1 MTVPDPLFRLDGKV
15 ALVTGGYGG
24 IGAPVCQALCARGAR
39 VGVAGHDAGKAG
51 ACAATLRAEG
61 YDSWSDAFD
70 ARSQPET
77 ERLVEAATAHFGRL
91 DILINLVGGQREEKT
106 GEVTAANFD
115 EVIALNLKSAMF
127 QGQAAA
133 RQMIQQNSGGKLL
146 FFGSVRSQL
155 ALRGRGFA
163 AYCAAKGGLSVLT
176 KQLAAELAEHRV
188 NVNALAPTFN
198 MYAAG
203 GAMARG
209 SGVLQEPR
217 RADSDGSRRRNE
229 RHRRSGVVFR
239 VACVGFHH
247 GADALR
253 RRRHHGNAVAR
264 PRRIGVG
271 VIWIIWADVG
281 WGLQAPPWR
290 GLKPAPH
297 I

>member
-24 IGAPVCQALCARGAR
+24 IGAPVCHALCARGAR
-39 VGVAGHDAGKAG
+39 VGVAGHDAGKAA
-51 ACAATLRAEG
+51 ACADTLRAEG

-91 DILINLVGGQREEKT
+91 DILINLVGGQREEKA

-133 RQMIQQNSGGKLL
+133 RKMIQQNSGGKLL

-188 NVNALAPTFN
+188 NVNALAPTFTRTPQV
-198 MYAAG
+198 
-203 GAMARG
+203 ARWLEDPEFYKSLVARIPMG
-209 SGVLQEPR
+209 
-217 RADSDGSRRRNE
+217 
-229 RHRRSGVVFR
+229 R
-239 VACVGFHH
+239 VAETSDIVG
-247 GADALR
+247 
-253 RRRHHGNAVAR
+253 AVLFF
-264 PRRIGVG
+264 VS
-271 VIWIIWADVG
+271 
-281 WGLQAPPWR
+281 
-290 GLKPAPH
+290 PASDF
-297 I
+297 ITGQTLYVDGGITATQ

>member
-1 MTVPDPLFRLDGKV
+1 MR
-15 ALVTGGYGG
+15 
-24 IGAPVCQALCARGAR
+24 QRSARRATT
-39 VGVAGHDAGKAG
+39 AGP
-51 ACAATLRAEG
+51 
-61 YDSWSDAFD
+61 DAFD

-91 DILINLVGGQREEKT
+91 DILINLVGGQREEKA

-115 EVIALNLKSAMF
+115 EVLALNLKSAMF

-155 ALRGRGFA
+155 ALRGA
-163 AYCAAKGGLSVLT
+163 GLQRIAPPREAFRSSRNSF
-176 KQLAAELAEHRV
+176 AAELAEHRV
-188 NVNALAPTFN
+188 NVNALAPTFTR
-198 MYAAG
+198 YAAG

-217 RADSDGSRRRNE
+217 RADSDGSHRRNE
-229 RHRRSGVVFR
+229 RYRRSGVVFR

-264 PRRIGVG
+264 PRRLAEVSFWIHWAGVG
-271 VIWIIWADVG
+271 RAF
-281 WGLQAPPWR
+281 ARAMARAKAR
-290 GLKPAPH
+290 GPH
-297 I
+297 LPRRTLG